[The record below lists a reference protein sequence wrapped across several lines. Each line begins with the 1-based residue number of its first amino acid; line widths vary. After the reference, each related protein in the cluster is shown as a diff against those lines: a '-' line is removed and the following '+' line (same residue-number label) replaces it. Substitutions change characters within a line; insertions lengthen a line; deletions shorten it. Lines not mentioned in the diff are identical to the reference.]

1 MALFF
6 VYVFYTSVCV
16 CALTPCYAVVVK
28 SKLSDKPS
36 VSISW
41 SIDVMFKLSD
51 QQDVNLKLTLHLKN
65 FDSGFV
71 QK

>member
-1 MALFF
+1 M
-6 VYVFYTSVCV
+6 
-16 CALTPCYAVVVK
+16 LTPYYAVVVK

>member
-1 MALFF
+1 MCFIR
-6 VYVFYTSVCV
+6 VCV

-41 SIDVMFKLSD
+41 SIDVMFILSD
-51 QQDVNLKLTLHLKN
+51 QQDVKI
-65 FDSGFV
+65 D
-71 QK
+71 